1 MDKTVIDQKK
11 QLELRCLDTTKD
23 YVKRHVNSREK
34 KYFNSIVPIN
44 YGEVMQAERPDYII
58 KTGDCTYLIEH
69 FMVDFCYD
77 GRAHN
82 QSQSKLANSEIM
94 GIYND
99 YHDPVIGTIRD
110 EMMEEATKKIEHS
123 LNRVK
128 DLQNKYKYS
137 DFVNG
142 FRTIFDKH
150 YGKIKEYMKAS
161 EGKTKIGFLIEF
173 HREAH
178 WLIAER
184 NGIQERFNGQHKI
197 FPLTKEIYDIITN
210 AKMLDFVIISQY
222 DEGLPGEAK
231 DVKIY
236 EPRNMSEALRQQK
249 VVVYD
254 KVGYEGINANIHL
267 NLAR

>member
-11 QLELRCLDTTKD
+11 QLELRCLETTKD

-44 YGEVMQAERPDYII
+44 YGEVMPAERPDFII
-58 KTGDCTYLIEH
+58 KADDFTYLIEH

-94 GIYND
+94 GIYNE
-99 YHDPVIGTIRD
+99 YHDPTIGTIKD
-110 EMMEEATKKIEHS
+110 ERMEEATEKIEHS
-123 LNRVK
+123 LNRVM
-128 DLQNKYKYS
+128 DLPNRFNYFEY
-137 DFVNG
+137 VEG
-142 FRTIFDKH
+142 FRTIFSKH
-150 YGKIKEYMKAS
+150 YERIEEYKKKAEGKI
-161 EGKTKIGFLIEF
+161 KIGFLIEF

-178 WLIAER
+178 ILVAER
-184 NGIQERFNGQHKI
+184 NGLKEIFKGQRKE
-197 FPLTKEIYDIITN
+197 FPLTKEIYEIVAN
-210 AKMLDFVIISQY
+210 AKELDFVIISQY
-222 DEGLPGEAK
+222 DEGVPIEAK

-236 EPRNMSEALRQQK
+236 EPRNIAESLQK
-249 VVVYD
+249 QKIVVYD
-254 KVGYEGINANIHL
+254 RVYYESIKANIHL